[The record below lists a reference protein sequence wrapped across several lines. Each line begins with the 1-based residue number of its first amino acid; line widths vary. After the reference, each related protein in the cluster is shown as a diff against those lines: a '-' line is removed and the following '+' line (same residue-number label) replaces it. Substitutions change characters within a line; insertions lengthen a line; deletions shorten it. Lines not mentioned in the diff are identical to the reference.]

1 MKREALV
8 IAVLFLGAILFS
20 SCTQEVPEGIEWAS
34 SLDDALKTAQD
45 QGKYIIADFWS
56 DG

>member
-8 IAVLFLGAILFS
+8 IAVLFLGAILFG
-20 SCTQEVPEGIEWAS
+20 SCAQEVPEGIEWAS

-45 QGKYIIADFWS
+45 QDKYIIADFWS